1 MHSWRSARTFKLCSR
16 LLIVRS
22 SLSQAHRQPEAAA
35 CRRLPATPSSPP
47 FPLPQSPMLGAIRPA
62 HAKAPRKVHTRDLI
76 QLQHMARRQMAC
88 GQQRDQKGRDR
99 NEHLTRTGLLTS
111 SFVSSIL
118 AGHFVLFTRPA
129 ALSTN
134 RATNAPID
142 LLHHQA
148 TRWRNKTV
156 KTNRAACQ
164 RRRNRKR
171 PAALPRLASEE
182 ADA

>member
-22 SLSQAHRQPEAAA
+22 SLSQAHRQPEATA

-134 RATNAPID
+134 RATSAYRFTPPPSHEVDKQNR
-142 LLHHQA
+142 QNQSGCMSA
-148 TRWRNKTV
+148 TQESKETSSSAKARV
-156 KTNRAACQ
+156 
-164 RRRNRKR
+164 
-171 PAALPRLASEE
+171 
-182 ADA
+182 